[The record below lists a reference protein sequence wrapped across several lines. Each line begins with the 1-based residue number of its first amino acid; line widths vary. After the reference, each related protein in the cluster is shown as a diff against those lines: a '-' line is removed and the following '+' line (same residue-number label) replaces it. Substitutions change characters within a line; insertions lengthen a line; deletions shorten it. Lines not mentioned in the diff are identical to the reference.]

1 MAQKICLTLY
11 ISTFLYHADLQSYSS
26 YPRANKLS
34 DGSILGVYTAFLGG
48 NNVITTVKSTDNGA
62 SWQALGTVTS
72 GASSANDIDNPYV
85 LQLPNGR
92 VLCAFRNHSKNPN
105 TGAYTYFRITVTSSD
120 DKGKTWAYLS
130 TPASDVGP
138 VNGNWE
144 PFLRLASDGSLQIY
158 YSRENSATDQDS
170 LERFSKDGGKTWS
183 SSQTIS
189 GTGITARDGMIG
201 VASISGSKLMAVFE
215 SESTGVFNVMS
226 ITSAD
231 DGMTWTNR
239 RTVYASTGTGNSA
252 GAPQII
258 NVGGS
263 MVVSFQTSEDSNLG
277 QTGAYTS
284 HTAAKVVRSSDGGNS
299 WGDKLTVSV
308 EQSAW
313 PGLLGLDKS
322 SFLALVDHGGAK
334 AQKVTM

>member
-1 MAQKICLTLY
+1 M
-11 ISTFLYHADLQSYSS
+11 
-26 YPRANKLS
+26 
-34 DGSILGVYTAFLGG
+34 GG
-48 NNVITTVKSTDNGA
+48 NNVITTVTSRDDGA

-92 VLCAFRNHSKNPN
+92 VLCAFRNHSKNPK
-105 TGAYTYFRITVTSSD
+105 TGSYTYFRITITSSD

-138 VNGNWE
+138 ANGNWE
-144 PFLRLASDGSLQIY
+144 PFLRLANDGSLQIY
-158 YSRENSATDQDS
+158 YSRENSAADQDS
-170 LERFSKDGGKTWS
+170 MERFSKDGGKTWS
-183 SSQTIS
+183 SAQTIS
-189 GTGITARDGMIG
+189 GNGITARDGMIG
-201 VASISGSKLMAVFE
+201 VASISGPKLMAVFE
-215 SESTGVFNVMS
+215 SESTGVFKVMS

-231 DGMTWTNR
+231 DGKTWTNR
-239 RTVYASTGTGNSA
+239 RAVYTSTGTGNSA

-263 MVVSFQTSEDSNLG
+263 MVVSFQTSEDSNWG

-284 HTAAKVVRSSDGGNS
+284 HTAAKVVSSSDGGNT
-299 WGDKLTVSV
+299 WGNKLTVGA

-313 PGLLGLDKS
+313 PGLLGLDKD